1 MIVNTNMNALTAHNA
16 MMKNTA
22 LSGNSMEKISSGLR
36 ITKAGDDAAGLAI
49 SEKMRSQ
56 IRGLDQANR
65 NVQDGISLIQTAEGG
80 MEEIGN
86 ILQRMR
92 ELSVQAGNGTNSA
105 NETDAVQ
112 AELDELIGEID
123 RIAGSTKFN
132 GIELIGENAADI
144 EIQAGSNDNADTF
157 QKITISLSDMR
168 AATLGV
174 DGVVS
179 TDSDAAIVAIDT
191 ALETVNTARATLG
204 AQQNRLEYTQ
214 NNLTNMSKI
223 NQQISTGKVIN
234 TVSDDPHKAIKIMNI
249 NNEIKYTEKY
259 NYNIDESVGWMN
271 TTDGALDNVGN
282 LLGEIK
288 ETILKVGNGTY
299 SQNEMKSLNE
309 DMNEKI
315 KQLADT
321 LNSTHGGKYLFGGSS
336 VDDAPITVIENPDGT
351 VKLEFSKDKN
361 GQTIPN
367 TDDLKADIS
376 SGINID
382 YNISVGEILNI
393 KDGNGNTVNLLD
405 EINNLST
412 LMNDIANGDEQTAA
426 KAKETLLND
435 TKGKIDTLF
444 DHVVNERTSLGVRV
458 STAEK
463 IKELNDEDILNIQD
477 VLSKTQDTDV
487 VEKFIELKSA
497 EMIYQASIQVGAK
510 LIQPTILDYIR

>member
-1 MIVNTNMNALTAHNA
+1 M
-16 MMKNTA
+16 
-22 LSGNSMEKISSGLR
+22 R
-36 ITKAGDDAAGLAI
+36 ITNA
-49 SEKMRSQ
+49 SMVRSH
-56 IRGLDQANR
+56 LYD
-65 NVQDGISLIQTAEGG
+65 
-80 MEEIGN
+80 
-86 ILQRMR
+86 
-92 ELSVQAGNGTNSA
+92 
-105 NETDAVQ
+105 
-112 AELDELIGEID
+112 
-123 RIAGSTKFN
+123 
-132 GIELIGENAADI
+132 
-144 EIQAGSNDNADTF
+144 
-157 QKITISLSDMR
+157 
-168 AATLGV
+168 
-174 DGVVS
+174 
-179 TDSDAAIVAIDT
+179 
-191 ALETVNTARATLG
+191 
-204 AQQNRLEYTQ
+204 TQ

-510 LIQPTILDYIR
+510 LIQPTILDYMR

>member
-1 MIVNTNMNALTAHNA
+1 M
-16 MMKNTA
+16 
-22 LSGNSMEKISSGLR
+22 R
-36 ITKAGDDAAGLAI
+36 ITNASMI
-49 SEKMRSQ
+49 RSH
-56 IRGLDQANR
+56 LYD
-65 NVQDGISLIQTAEGG
+65 
-80 MEEIGN
+80 
-86 ILQRMR
+86 
-92 ELSVQAGNGTNSA
+92 
-105 NETDAVQ
+105 
-112 AELDELIGEID
+112 
-123 RIAGSTKFN
+123 
-132 GIELIGENAADI
+132 
-144 EIQAGSNDNADTF
+144 
-157 QKITISLSDMR
+157 
-168 AATLGV
+168 
-174 DGVVS
+174 
-179 TDSDAAIVAIDT
+179 
-191 ALETVNTARATLG
+191 
-204 AQQNRLEYTQ
+204 TQ

>member
-1 MIVNTNMNALTAHNA
+1 M
-16 MMKNTA
+16 
-22 LSGNSMEKISSGLR
+22 R
-36 ITKAGDDAAGLAI
+36 ITNA
-49 SEKMRSQ
+49 SMVRSH
-56 IRGLDQANR
+56 LYD
-65 NVQDGISLIQTAEGG
+65 
-80 MEEIGN
+80 
-86 ILQRMR
+86 
-92 ELSVQAGNGTNSA
+92 
-105 NETDAVQ
+105 
-112 AELDELIGEID
+112 
-123 RIAGSTKFN
+123 
-132 GIELIGENAADI
+132 
-144 EIQAGSNDNADTF
+144 
-157 QKITISLSDMR
+157 
-168 AATLGV
+168 
-174 DGVVS
+174 
-179 TDSDAAIVAIDT
+179 
-191 ALETVNTARATLG
+191 
-204 AQQNRLEYTQ
+204 TQ

-259 NYNIDESVGWMN
+259 NSNIDEAVGWMN
-271 TTDGALDNVGN
+271 TTDGALESTGN
-282 LLGEIK
+282 LLNEIK

-299 SQNEMKSLNE
+299 SQNEMKSLNA
-309 DMNEKI
+309 DINEKI

-321 LNSTHGGKYLFGGSS
+321 LNSTYGGKYLFAGTN
-336 VDDAPITVIENPDGT
+336 VDDAPIKVIENPDGT

>member
-1 MIVNTNMNALTAHNA
+1 M
-16 MMKNTA
+16 
-22 LSGNSMEKISSGLR
+22 R
-36 ITKAGDDAAGLAI
+36 ITNSSMI
-49 SEKMRSQ
+49 RSHMY
-56 IRGLDQANR
+56 D
-65 NVQDGISLIQTAEGG
+65 
-80 MEEIGN
+80 
-86 ILQRMR
+86 
-92 ELSVQAGNGTNSA
+92 
-105 NETDAVQ
+105 
-112 AELDELIGEID
+112 
-123 RIAGSTKFN
+123 
-132 GIELIGENAADI
+132 
-144 EIQAGSNDNADTF
+144 
-157 QKITISLSDMR
+157 
-168 AATLGV
+168 
-174 DGVVS
+174 
-179 TDSDAAIVAIDT
+179 
-191 ALETVNTARATLG
+191 
-204 AQQNRLEYTQ
+204 TQ

-234 TVSDDPHKAIKIMNI
+234 TVSDDPHKAIRIMNI

-259 NYNIDESVGWMN
+259 NSNIDETVGWMN
-271 TTDGALDNVGN
+271 TTDGALESTGN
-282 LLGEIK
+282 LLNEIK

>member
-1 MIVNTNMNALTAHNA
+1 M
-16 MMKNTA
+16 
-22 LSGNSMEKISSGLR
+22 R
-36 ITKAGDDAAGLAI
+36 ITNA
-49 SEKMRSQ
+49 SMVRSH
-56 IRGLDQANR
+56 LYD
-65 NVQDGISLIQTAEGG
+65 
-80 MEEIGN
+80 
-86 ILQRMR
+86 
-92 ELSVQAGNGTNSA
+92 
-105 NETDAVQ
+105 
-112 AELDELIGEID
+112 
-123 RIAGSTKFN
+123 
-132 GIELIGENAADI
+132 
-144 EIQAGSNDNADTF
+144 
-157 QKITISLSDMR
+157 
-168 AATLGV
+168 
-174 DGVVS
+174 
-179 TDSDAAIVAIDT
+179 
-191 ALETVNTARATLG
+191 
-204 AQQNRLEYTQ
+204 TQ

-223 NQQISTGKVIN
+223 NQQISTSKVIN

-259 NYNIDESVGWMN
+259 NSNIDETVGWMN
-271 TTDGALDNVGN
+271 TTDGALESTGN
-282 LLGEIK
+282 LLNEIK

-299 SQNEMKSLNE
+299 SQNEMKSLNA
-309 DMNEKI
+309 DINEKI

-321 LNSTHGGKYLFGGSS
+321 LNSTYGGKYLFAGTN

>member
-1 MIVNTNMNALTAHNA
+1 M
-16 MMKNTA
+16 
-22 LSGNSMEKISSGLR
+22 R
-36 ITKAGDDAAGLAI
+36 ITNA
-49 SEKMRSQ
+49 SMVRSH
-56 IRGLDQANR
+56 LYD
-65 NVQDGISLIQTAEGG
+65 
-80 MEEIGN
+80 
-86 ILQRMR
+86 
-92 ELSVQAGNGTNSA
+92 
-105 NETDAVQ
+105 
-112 AELDELIGEID
+112 
-123 RIAGSTKFN
+123 
-132 GIELIGENAADI
+132 
-144 EIQAGSNDNADTF
+144 
-157 QKITISLSDMR
+157 
-168 AATLGV
+168 
-174 DGVVS
+174 
-179 TDSDAAIVAIDT
+179 
-191 ALETVNTARATLG
+191 
-204 AQQNRLEYTQ
+204 TQ

-336 VDDAPITVIENPDGT
+336 VDDAPLKVVENPDGS

>member
-1 MIVNTNMNALTAHNA
+1 M
-16 MMKNTA
+16 
-22 LSGNSMEKISSGLR
+22 R
-36 ITKAGDDAAGLAI
+36 ITNSSMI
-49 SEKMRSQ
+49 RSHMY
-56 IRGLDQANR
+56 D
-65 NVQDGISLIQTAEGG
+65 
-80 MEEIGN
+80 
-86 ILQRMR
+86 
-92 ELSVQAGNGTNSA
+92 
-105 NETDAVQ
+105 
-112 AELDELIGEID
+112 
-123 RIAGSTKFN
+123 
-132 GIELIGENAADI
+132 
-144 EIQAGSNDNADTF
+144 
-157 QKITISLSDMR
+157 
-168 AATLGV
+168 
-174 DGVVS
+174 
-179 TDSDAAIVAIDT
+179 
-191 ALETVNTARATLG
+191 
-204 AQQNRLEYTQ
+204 TQ

-234 TVSDDPHKAIKIMNI
+234 TVSDDPHKAIRIMNM

-259 NYNIDESVGWMN
+259 NSNIDETVGWMN
-271 TTDGALDNVGN
+271 TTDGALESTGN
-282 LLGEIK
+282 LLNEIK

-299 SQNEMKSLNE
+299 SQNEMKSLNA
-309 DMNEKI
+309 DINEKI

-321 LNSTHGGKYLFGGSS
+321 LNSTYGGKYLFAGTN
-336 VDDAPITVIENPDGT
+336 VDDAPLKVVENPDGS

-444 DHVVNERTSLGVRV
+444 DHVVNERTSLGVRL

>member
-1 MIVNTNMNALTAHNA
+1 M
-16 MMKNTA
+16 
-22 LSGNSMEKISSGLR
+22 R
-36 ITKAGDDAAGLAI
+36 ITNA
-49 SEKMRSQ
+49 SMVRSH
-56 IRGLDQANR
+56 LYD
-65 NVQDGISLIQTAEGG
+65 
-80 MEEIGN
+80 
-86 ILQRMR
+86 
-92 ELSVQAGNGTNSA
+92 
-105 NETDAVQ
+105 
-112 AELDELIGEID
+112 
-123 RIAGSTKFN
+123 
-132 GIELIGENAADI
+132 
-144 EIQAGSNDNADTF
+144 
-157 QKITISLSDMR
+157 
-168 AATLGV
+168 
-174 DGVVS
+174 
-179 TDSDAAIVAIDT
+179 
-191 ALETVNTARATLG
+191 
-204 AQQNRLEYTQ
+204 TQ

-259 NYNIDESVGWMN
+259 NYNIDETVGWMN

-444 DHVVNERTSLGVRV
+444 DHVVKERTSLGVRV
-458 STAEK
+458 SKKKK

>member
-1 MIVNTNMNALTAHNA
+1 M
-16 MMKNTA
+16 
-22 LSGNSMEKISSGLR
+22 R
-36 ITKAGDDAAGLAI
+36 ITNA
-49 SEKMRSQ
+49 SMVRSH
-56 IRGLDQANR
+56 LYD
-65 NVQDGISLIQTAEGG
+65 
-80 MEEIGN
+80 
-86 ILQRMR
+86 
-92 ELSVQAGNGTNSA
+92 
-105 NETDAVQ
+105 
-112 AELDELIGEID
+112 
-123 RIAGSTKFN
+123 
-132 GIELIGENAADI
+132 
-144 EIQAGSNDNADTF
+144 
-157 QKITISLSDMR
+157 
-168 AATLGV
+168 
-174 DGVVS
+174 
-179 TDSDAAIVAIDT
+179 
-191 ALETVNTARATLG
+191 
-204 AQQNRLEYTQ
+204 TQ

-223 NQQISTGKVIN
+223 NQQISTSKVIN

-259 NYNIDESVGWMN
+259 NYNIDETVGWMN

>member
-1 MIVNTNMNALTAHNA
+1 M
-16 MMKNTA
+16 
-22 LSGNSMEKISSGLR
+22 R
-36 ITKAGDDAAGLAI
+36 ITNA
-49 SEKMRSQ
+49 SMVRSH
-56 IRGLDQANR
+56 LYD
-65 NVQDGISLIQTAEGG
+65 
-80 MEEIGN
+80 
-86 ILQRMR
+86 
-92 ELSVQAGNGTNSA
+92 
-105 NETDAVQ
+105 
-112 AELDELIGEID
+112 
-123 RIAGSTKFN
+123 
-132 GIELIGENAADI
+132 
-144 EIQAGSNDNADTF
+144 
-157 QKITISLSDMR
+157 
-168 AATLGV
+168 
-174 DGVVS
+174 
-179 TDSDAAIVAIDT
+179 
-191 ALETVNTARATLG
+191 
-204 AQQNRLEYTQ
+204 TQ

-361 GQTIPN
+361 GQVIPN
-367 TDDLKADIS
+367 TDALKADIS
-376 SGINID
+376 GGVTIN
-382 YNISVGEILNI
+382 YNVSVGEIFNI
-393 KDGNGNTVNLLD
+393 KDGNGNNINLLD

-412 LMNDIANGDEQTAA
+412 LMNNIANGDEQTAST
-426 KAKETLLND
+426 AKEELLNN
-435 TKGKIDTLF
+435 TKGKIDQLF
-444 DHVVNERTSLGVRV
+444 DHVVNERTSLGVKV

-463 IKELNDEDILNIQD
+463 IKEFNDDNIINMKN
-477 VLSKTQDTDV
+477 VLSLDQDTDH
-487 VEKFIELKSA
+487 VEKFIELKSL
-497 EMIYQASIQVGAK
+497 ELVYQASIQVGAK

>member
-1 MIVNTNMNALTAHNA
+1 M
-16 MMKNTA
+16 
-22 LSGNSMEKISSGLR
+22 R
-36 ITKAGDDAAGLAI
+36 ITNA
-49 SEKMRSQ
+49 SMVRSH
-56 IRGLDQANR
+56 LYD
-65 NVQDGISLIQTAEGG
+65 
-80 MEEIGN
+80 
-86 ILQRMR
+86 
-92 ELSVQAGNGTNSA
+92 
-105 NETDAVQ
+105 
-112 AELDELIGEID
+112 
-123 RIAGSTKFN
+123 
-132 GIELIGENAADI
+132 
-144 EIQAGSNDNADTF
+144 
-157 QKITISLSDMR
+157 
-168 AATLGV
+168 
-174 DGVVS
+174 
-179 TDSDAAIVAIDT
+179 
-191 ALETVNTARATLG
+191 
-204 AQQNRLEYTQ
+204 TQ

-444 DHVVNERTSLGVRV
+444 DHVVNERTSLGVRL

>member
-1 MIVNTNMNALTAHNA
+1 M
-16 MMKNTA
+16 
-22 LSGNSMEKISSGLR
+22 R
-36 ITKAGDDAAGLAI
+36 ITNSSMI
-49 SEKMRSQ
+49 RSHMY
-56 IRGLDQANR
+56 D
-65 NVQDGISLIQTAEGG
+65 
-80 MEEIGN
+80 
-86 ILQRMR
+86 
-92 ELSVQAGNGTNSA
+92 
-105 NETDAVQ
+105 
-112 AELDELIGEID
+112 
-123 RIAGSTKFN
+123 
-132 GIELIGENAADI
+132 
-144 EIQAGSNDNADTF
+144 
-157 QKITISLSDMR
+157 
-168 AATLGV
+168 
-174 DGVVS
+174 
-179 TDSDAAIVAIDT
+179 
-191 ALETVNTARATLG
+191 
-204 AQQNRLEYTQ
+204 TQ

-234 TVSDDPHKAIKIMNI
+234 TVSDDPHKAIRIMNM

-259 NYNIDESVGWMN
+259 NSNIDETVGWMN
-271 TTDGALDNVGN
+271 TTDGALESTGN
-282 LLGEIK
+282 LLNEIK

-299 SQNEMKSLNE
+299 SQNEMKSLNA
-309 DMNEKI
+309 DINEKI

-321 LNSTHGGKYLFGGSS
+321 LNSTYGGKYLFAGTN
-336 VDDAPITVIENPDGT
+336 VDDAPLKVVENPDGS

>member
-1 MIVNTNMNALTAHNA
+1 M
-16 MMKNTA
+16 
-22 LSGNSMEKISSGLR
+22 R
-36 ITKAGDDAAGLAI
+36 ITNA
-49 SEKMRSQ
+49 SMVRSH
-56 IRGLDQANR
+56 LYD
-65 NVQDGISLIQTAEGG
+65 
-80 MEEIGN
+80 
-86 ILQRMR
+86 
-92 ELSVQAGNGTNSA
+92 
-105 NETDAVQ
+105 
-112 AELDELIGEID
+112 
-123 RIAGSTKFN
+123 
-132 GIELIGENAADI
+132 
-144 EIQAGSNDNADTF
+144 
-157 QKITISLSDMR
+157 
-168 AATLGV
+168 
-174 DGVVS
+174 
-179 TDSDAAIVAIDT
+179 
-191 ALETVNTARATLG
+191 
-204 AQQNRLEYTQ
+204 TQ

-367 TDDLKADIS
+367 TDDLKAEIS
-376 SGINID
+376 SGVNLD
-382 YNISVGEILNI
+382 YNISIGELFNI
-393 KDGNGNTVNLLD
+393 TDENGKTINLLD
-405 EINNLST
+405 EINNLSE
-412 LMNDIANGDEQTAA
+412 LMNKAANGNEQEFA
-426 KAKETLLND
+426 KAKEEILNN
-435 TKGKIDTLF
+435 TQGKIDKLF

-463 IKELNDEDILNIQD
+463 IKEFNDENILNMKSILSQD
-477 VLSKTQDTDV
+477 QDTDV

-497 EMIYQASIQVGAK
+497 EMIYQASMQVGAK

>member
-1 MIVNTNMNALTAHNA
+1 M
-16 MMKNTA
+16 
-22 LSGNSMEKISSGLR
+22 R
-36 ITKAGDDAAGLAI
+36 ITNA
-49 SEKMRSQ
+49 SMVRSH
-56 IRGLDQANR
+56 LYD
-65 NVQDGISLIQTAEGG
+65 
-80 MEEIGN
+80 
-86 ILQRMR
+86 
-92 ELSVQAGNGTNSA
+92 
-105 NETDAVQ
+105 
-112 AELDELIGEID
+112 
-123 RIAGSTKFN
+123 
-132 GIELIGENAADI
+132 
-144 EIQAGSNDNADTF
+144 
-157 QKITISLSDMR
+157 
-168 AATLGV
+168 
-174 DGVVS
+174 
-179 TDSDAAIVAIDT
+179 
-191 ALETVNTARATLG
+191 
-204 AQQNRLEYTQ
+204 TQ

-259 NYNIDESVGWMN
+259 NSNIDETVGWMN
-271 TTDGALDNVGN
+271 TTDGALESTGN
-282 LLGEIK
+282 LLNEIK

-299 SQNEMKSLNE
+299 SQNEMKSLNA
-309 DMNEKI
+309 DINEKI

-321 LNSTHGGKYLFGGSS
+321 LNSTYGGKYLFGGSS

-412 LMNDIANGDEQTAA
+412 LMNNIANGDEQTAA

>member
-1 MIVNTNMNALTAHNA
+1 M
-16 MMKNTA
+16 
-22 LSGNSMEKISSGLR
+22 R
-36 ITKAGDDAAGLAI
+36 ITNA
-49 SEKMRSQ
+49 SMVRSH
-56 IRGLDQANR
+56 LYD
-65 NVQDGISLIQTAEGG
+65 
-80 MEEIGN
+80 
-86 ILQRMR
+86 
-92 ELSVQAGNGTNSA
+92 
-105 NETDAVQ
+105 
-112 AELDELIGEID
+112 
-123 RIAGSTKFN
+123 
-132 GIELIGENAADI
+132 
-144 EIQAGSNDNADTF
+144 
-157 QKITISLSDMR
+157 
-168 AATLGV
+168 
-174 DGVVS
+174 
-179 TDSDAAIVAIDT
+179 
-191 ALETVNTARATLG
+191 
-204 AQQNRLEYTQ
+204 TQ

-444 DHVVNERTSLGVRV
+444 DHVINERTSLGVRV

>member
-1 MIVNTNMNALTAHNA
+1 M
-16 MMKNTA
+16 
-22 LSGNSMEKISSGLR
+22 R
-36 ITKAGDDAAGLAI
+36 ITNA
-49 SEKMRSQ
+49 SMVRSH
-56 IRGLDQANR
+56 LYD
-65 NVQDGISLIQTAEGG
+65 
-80 MEEIGN
+80 
-86 ILQRMR
+86 
-92 ELSVQAGNGTNSA
+92 
-105 NETDAVQ
+105 
-112 AELDELIGEID
+112 
-123 RIAGSTKFN
+123 
-132 GIELIGENAADI
+132 
-144 EIQAGSNDNADTF
+144 
-157 QKITISLSDMR
+157 
-168 AATLGV
+168 
-174 DGVVS
+174 
-179 TDSDAAIVAIDT
+179 
-191 ALETVNTARATLG
+191 
-204 AQQNRLEYTQ
+204 TQ

-463 IKELNDEDILNIQD
+463 IKELNDEDILNKQD

>member
-1 MIVNTNMNALTAHNA
+1 M
-16 MMKNTA
+16 
-22 LSGNSMEKISSGLR
+22 R
-36 ITKAGDDAAGLAI
+36 ITNA
-49 SEKMRSQ
+49 SMVRSH
-56 IRGLDQANR
+56 LYD
-65 NVQDGISLIQTAEGG
+65 
-80 MEEIGN
+80 
-86 ILQRMR
+86 
-92 ELSVQAGNGTNSA
+92 
-105 NETDAVQ
+105 
-112 AELDELIGEID
+112 
-123 RIAGSTKFN
+123 
-132 GIELIGENAADI
+132 
-144 EIQAGSNDNADTF
+144 
-157 QKITISLSDMR
+157 
-168 AATLGV
+168 
-174 DGVVS
+174 
-179 TDSDAAIVAIDT
+179 
-191 ALETVNTARATLG
+191 
-204 AQQNRLEYTQ
+204 TQ

-259 NYNIDESVGWMN
+259 NYNIDETVGWMN

-412 LMNDIANGDEQTAA
+412 LMNDIANSDEQTAA

>member
-1 MIVNTNMNALTAHNA
+1 M
-16 MMKNTA
+16 
-22 LSGNSMEKISSGLR
+22 R
-36 ITKAGDDAAGLAI
+36 ITNA
-49 SEKMRSQ
+49 SMVRSH
-56 IRGLDQANR
+56 LYD
-65 NVQDGISLIQTAEGG
+65 
-80 MEEIGN
+80 
-86 ILQRMR
+86 
-92 ELSVQAGNGTNSA
+92 
-105 NETDAVQ
+105 
-112 AELDELIGEID
+112 
-123 RIAGSTKFN
+123 
-132 GIELIGENAADI
+132 
-144 EIQAGSNDNADTF
+144 
-157 QKITISLSDMR
+157 
-168 AATLGV
+168 
-174 DGVVS
+174 
-179 TDSDAAIVAIDT
+179 
-191 ALETVNTARATLG
+191 
-204 AQQNRLEYTQ
+204 TQ

-336 VDDAPITVIENPDGT
+336 VDYAPITVIENPDGT

>member
-1 MIVNTNMNALTAHNA
+1 M
-16 MMKNTA
+16 
-22 LSGNSMEKISSGLR
+22 R
-36 ITKAGDDAAGLAI
+36 ITNA
-49 SEKMRSQ
+49 SMVRSH
-56 IRGLDQANR
+56 LYD
-65 NVQDGISLIQTAEGG
+65 
-80 MEEIGN
+80 
-86 ILQRMR
+86 
-92 ELSVQAGNGTNSA
+92 
-105 NETDAVQ
+105 
-112 AELDELIGEID
+112 
-123 RIAGSTKFN
+123 
-132 GIELIGENAADI
+132 
-144 EIQAGSNDNADTF
+144 
-157 QKITISLSDMR
+157 
-168 AATLGV
+168 
-174 DGVVS
+174 
-179 TDSDAAIVAIDT
+179 
-191 ALETVNTARATLG
+191 
-204 AQQNRLEYTQ
+204 TQ

-234 TVSDDPHKAIKIMNI
+234 TVSDDPHKAIKIMNM

-321 LNSTHGGKYLFGGSS
+321 LNSTYGGKYLFGGSS